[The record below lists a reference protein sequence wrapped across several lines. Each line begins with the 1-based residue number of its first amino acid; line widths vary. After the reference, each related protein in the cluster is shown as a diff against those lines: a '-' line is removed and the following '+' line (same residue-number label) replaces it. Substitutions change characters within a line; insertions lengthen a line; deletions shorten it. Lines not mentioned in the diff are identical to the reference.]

1 MARGRFQQNGRN
13 RRGKA
18 GVAVVGGAR
27 WGYASVVNLGKRE
40 AAMRISAKRIGV
52 GVMAAGIFV
61 GAAWS
66 RQAAPPAGAAQDA
79 AAGPAEKY
87 GFKPTAEMNTFGHVV
102 IHIAQSNYSLCSK
115 LSGSAAPEVKLAD
128 TDGKDKLVAG
138 LKDSFAFCTTVLANA
153 DDAKLGEQ
161 IPLFGGKMMPRA
173 VAWIA
178 LSDGWNDHYGA
189 LAVYLR
195 LNGILPPTAQPA
207 GH

>member
-1 MARGRFQQNGRN
+1 
-13 RRGKA
+13 
-18 GVAVVGGAR
+18 
-27 WGYASVVNLGKRE
+27 
-40 AAMRISAKRIGV
+40 MRISAKRIGV

-79 AAGPAEKY
+79 AAGPVANPVSSTVKGQLGRYGKNIVGAAELMPAEKY

-195 LNGILPPTAQPA
+195 LNGILPPTAQPKK
-207 GH
+207 